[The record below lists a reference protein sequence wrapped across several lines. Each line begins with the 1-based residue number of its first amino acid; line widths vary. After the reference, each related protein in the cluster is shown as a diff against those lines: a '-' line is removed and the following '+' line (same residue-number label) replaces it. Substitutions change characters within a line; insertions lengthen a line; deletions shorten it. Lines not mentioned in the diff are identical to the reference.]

1 MTTKPYSCWQCAY
14 FKADD
19 PEHSVSGR
27 CHRYAPHALD
37 YYGFSGIEIESPLTD
52 KGDIFVHDATED
64 TRLAVGSDGQ
74 MLYADSSEPTG
85 LRWDVPPSGAS
96 PLMAK
101 GDIFGYGAADARI
114 PVGSNGQILYAD
126 STQALGVRWDDPPA
140 GTSPLTTKGDLFG
153 YGAADA
159 RIPVG
164 SDGQILYADSTQ
176 ALGVRWDTPAA
187 GSSPLTTKG
196 DLYTYGASDAR
207 LPVGSDG
214 QILIADS
221 GETTGQKW
229 ADNPGDYFIMALQ
242 GGRITTASG
251 QELDFTRGADS
262 GGPPPYP
269 IAAQYTTYDNGGE
282 FPFLVPPNAEVV
294 AVQFA
299 LTKGAVGTATKGAD
313 PHFNLYY
320 YEIDGDSDTYLGVT
334 SCYVPAANVG
344 VNGDTGTPHYYQ
356 TIHKLAT
363 PISGFTPGGFLG
375 FRVDL
380 TDNVDNTRI
389 YAVRNL
395 TITLYVRVPNSDI
408 LDSGLLP
415 LAAMAKAPAPVP
427 EKSDLEVE
435 GKTETIEGG
444 ETVELEVKAADAP
457 GAPAL
462 LSLAPIGTTPTSIG
476 KYSVIFDGPNMWCG
490 EFRKSPKTIPPI
502 P

>member
-14 FKADD
+14 FKPDD
-19 PEHSVSGR
+19 PEHSTSGR
-27 CHRYAPHALD
+27 CHRFAPHSLD
-37 YYGFSGIEIESPLTD
+37 YYGFTGIEVVTPLTT
-52 KGDIFVHDATED
+52 KGDLFTFDTDD
-64 TRLAVGSDGQ
+64 TRLPVGADGQ
-74 MLYADSSEPTG
+74 MIYADSSQPTG

-101 GDIFGYGAADARI
+101 GDIFGRDAVGDQRI
-114 PVGSNGQILYAD
+114 PVG
-126 STQALGVRWDDPPA
+126 T
-140 GTSPLTTKGDLFG
+140 
-153 YGAADA
+153 
-159 RIPVG
+159 
-164 SDGQILYADSTQ
+164 DGQILYADSTQ
-176 ALGVRWDTPAA
+176 ALGVRWDAPPSGTSPLTTKGDLYGRNGSADTRIPVGTDGQILYADSAQAPGVRWDDPPA

-196 DLYTYGASDAR
+196 DLYTYGATNTR

-221 GETTGQKW
+221 GEATGQKW
-229 ADNPGDYFIMALQ
+229 AENPGNYFIMALQ

-251 QELDFTRGADS
+251 QELDFTRSADS

-282 FPFLVPPNAEVV
+282 FPFLVPSNAEVV

-395 TITLYVRVPNSDI
+395 TICLYVRVPISDI

-415 LAAMAKAPAPVP
+415 LAAMAPAKALI
-427 EKSDLEVE
+427 EKDGDGGAISDGEE
-435 GKTETIEGG
+435 KAIETLEGG
-444 ETVELEVKAADAP
+444 AAP
-457 GAPAL
+457 ML
-462 LSLAPIGTTPTSIG
+462 LSLSPGETPTSIG
-476 KYSVIFDGPNMWCG
+476 KYSVIIDGATMWCG
-490 EFRKSPKTIPPI
+490 EFRKNPKPI
-502 P
+502 PELP